1 MQEPKNEDGKRPNE
15 IQEHYDT
22 PKKIKECLASEIFG
36 NIDSNTVNIRKPC
49 GCILKFNKPNVFP
62 EPKIIDNHE
71 DIRPVDCPC
80 RRVICWPGNWMTLPY
95 CRRGNGIENTT
106 VPNLTINGEGKMPVM
121 QANGDMAIYATI
133 DKSKKTNR
141 KSQDCKCPTDQ
152 SKAED
157 PVSTNYVN
165 IDPVNLVP
173 EPTEQYATECA
184 NYANIDFAQSL
195 EYYENAREL
204 LQRAGI
210 TREEMDK
217 LDSDIAVKDKLT
229 YIIANGVKVC
239 NKCGHACN
247 KENGDKHDKEEE
259 SSNTATSKQDDYLM
273 MEPAKN
279 NKSPETTKQNKNFP
293 GYLPMS
299 PVTNSN
305 TPSNVKTD
313 LLKHCVNKLICEKSA
328 SNPSL
333 IGPAVDRSRKRS
345 DSDVRIPG
353 SAMLGLHHSGNS
365 PYLRRHLMD
374 STDSIDRRASFLA
387 RKRSSSADSTR
398 YIDDDTESPLSRT
411 TSPSSETLRKSSVHS
426 LNSTVEQLP
435 CTEHR
440 MSSPCIHHENET
452 CYDSDCCRKGSV
464 IDVNSNETEDEVSS
478 ATDSLRTQVQEGLTN
493 QQSVNIRRSS
503 SVPCK
508 SGQNRDS
515 SSSNDSGVSTGSL
528 KQRGGDFAEFELPL
542 TTAMSSRRHHH
553 AINQQSQIQ
562 MNCLHSS
569 LPRRSKSSDP
579 LRELTFQFQKV
590 KIPAKSS
597 SAEAEVPICPTKN
610 GKGNI
615 NYFES

>member
-1 MQEPKNEDGKRPNE
+1 MFVEPK
-15 IQEHYDT
+15 
-22 PKKIKECLASEIFG
+22 
-36 NIDSNTVNIRKPC
+36 V
-49 GCILKFNKPNVFP
+49 V
-62 EPKIIDNHE
+62 DNHE

-95 CRRGNGIENTT
+95 CRRGNGIDNTT
-106 VPNLTINGEGKMPVM
+106 PMPKVTVNGEGKMPVV
-121 QANGDMAIYATI
+121 QANGDMAIYATV

-141 KSQDCKCPTDQ
+141 RNQDCKCPL
-152 SKAED
+152 SENPKPKPED
-157 PVSTNYVN
+157 PAASNYVN
-165 IDPVNLVP
+165 IDPINLVP
-173 EPTEQYATECA
+173 ETVEQHTAECA

-210 TREEMDK
+210 TKEEMEK
-217 LDSDIAVKDKLT
+217 LDSDIAVKEKLT
-229 YIIANGVKVC
+229 YIITNGVKVC
-239 NKCGHACN
+239 NKCGHACHQEDP
-247 KENGDKHDKEEE
+247 ENEREASAPVE
-259 SSNTATSKQDDYLM
+259 TSSKQDDYLM
-273 MEPAKN
+273 MEPAKCKEE
-279 NKSPETTKQNKNFP
+279 NKSPDSFKQNKNFP

-305 TPSNVKTD
+305 TTCAKTD
-313 LLKHCVNKLICEKSA
+313 LLKQCVNKLICEKSA

-345 DSDVRIPG
+345 DSDVRVPG
-353 SAMLGLHHSGNS
+353 SAMLMLHHTGNS
-365 PYLRRHLMD
+365 PYLRRQLMD
-374 STDSIDRRASFLA
+374 STDSLERRANFLA

-398 YIDDDTESPLSRT
+398 YIDDETDSPLSRT
-411 TSPSSETLRKSSVHS
+411 TSPSSETLRKSSAHS
-426 LNSTVEQLP
+426 LNSTVEQIP

-440 MSSPCIHHENET
+440 MSSPCLHQESEQ
-452 CYDSDCCRKGSV
+452 CYDSDCCRKNST

-478 ATDSLRTQVQEGLTN
+478 ATDSLRTQVPEGITS

-542 TTAMSSRRHHH
+542 TTSMSSRRHYH
-553 AINQQSQIQ
+553 AMTQQNQMQS
-562 MNCLHSS
+562 NCLHSS

-597 SAEAEVPICPTKN
+597 SAEAEVPICPAKT
-610 GKGNI
+610 GKGIIKASNLLFQKI
-615 NYFES
+615 N

>member
-1 MQEPKNEDGKRPNE
+1 M
-15 IQEHYDT
+15 
-22 PKKIKECLASEIFG
+22 F
-36 NIDSNTVNIRKPC
+36 V
-49 GCILKFNKPNVFP
+49 

-95 CRRGNGIENTT
+95 CRRGNGVENTSIPHVT
-106 VPNLTINGEGKMPVM
+106 VNGEGKMPVV
-121 QANGDMAIYATI
+121 QANGDSMAIYATV

-141 KSQDCKCPTDQ
+141 KKQDCKCP
-152 SKAED
+152 SEKLNAED
-157 PVSTNYVN
+157 PASTNYVN
-165 IDPVNLVP
+165 IDPINLVP
-173 EPTEQYATECA
+173 EPVEQHAAECA

-217 LDSDIAVKDKLT
+217 LDSDSAVKEKIN

-239 NKCGHACN
+239 NKCGHAC
-247 KENGDKHDKEEE
+247 KQGKNGEHDKEGEHPSTTE
-259 SSNTATSKQDDYLM
+259 SNKQDDYLM
-273 MEPAKN
+273 MEPAKKQEK
-279 NKSPETTKQNKNFP
+279 KSPEPMKQNKNFP

-299 PVTNSN
+299 PVSNSN
-305 TPSNVKTD
+305 TTCNKTD
-313 LLKHCVNKLICEKSA
+313 LLKQCVNKLICEKSA

-353 SAMLGLHHSGNS
+353 SAMLGLHHNGNS
-365 PYLRRHLMD
+365 PYLRRHMMD

-426 LNSTVEQLP
+426 LNSTVENIP

-440 MSSPCIHHENET
+440 MSSPCIHQESEP
-452 CYDSDCCRKGSV
+452 CYDSDCCRKNSV

-478 ATDSLRTQVQEGLTN
+478 ATDSLRTQIPEGLTN

-553 AINQQSQIQ
+553 AVNQQQIQ
-562 MNCLHSS
+562 MTCLHSS

-597 SAEAEVPICPTKN
+597 SAEAEVPICPAKG
-610 GKGNI
+610 GKGK
-615 NYFES
+615 

>member
-1 MQEPKNEDGKRPNE
+1 M
-15 IQEHYDT
+15 
-22 PKKIKECLASEIFG
+22 
-36 NIDSNTVNIRKPC
+36 
-49 GCILKFNKPNVFP
+49 
-62 EPKIIDNHE
+62 
-71 DIRPVDCPC
+71 
-80 RRVICWPGNWMTLPY
+80 CWPGNWMTLPY
-95 CRRGNGIENTT
+95 CRRGNGIENTAP
-106 VPNLTINGEGKMPVM
+106 VPKVTINGEGKMPVVT
-121 QANGDMAIYATI
+121 QGDMAIYATI

-141 KSQDCKCPTDQ
+141 KSQDCGCKCPEPNP
-152 SKAED
+152 KVED
-157 PVSTNYVN
+157 PISTNYVN

-173 EPTEQYATECA
+173 EPVEEINRESA

-210 TREEMDK
+210 TKEEMEK
-217 LDSDIAVKDKLT
+217 LENFDATEDNNKLFVVS
-229 YIIANGVKVC
+229 NGVKVC
-239 NKCGHACN
+239 NKCGHACHEN
-247 KENGDKHDKEEE
+247 KDDKKDEEE
-259 SSNTATSKQDDYLM
+259 STSTTETNKQDDYLM
-273 MEPAKN
+273 MQPAKN
-279 NKSPETTKQNKNFP
+279 CQNEKKSPDPPTKQNRNFP

-299 PVTNSN
+299 PVSNSN
-305 TPSNVKTD
+305 TNCAKTD
-313 LLKHCVNKLICEKSA
+313 LLKQCVNKLICEKSA

-345 DSDVRIPG
+345 DSDLRVPG
-353 SAMLGLHHSGNS
+353 SAMLMLHHSGNS
-365 PYLRRHLMD
+365 PYLRRQILD
-374 STDSIDRRASFLA
+374 STDSLDRRASFLA

-426 LNSTVEQLP
+426 LNSTVEQIP

-440 MSSPCIHHENET
+440 NSSPCLHQET
-452 CYDSDCCRKGSV
+452 ESCYGSDCCRKGSA

-478 ATDSLRTQVQEGLTN
+478 TTDSLQTQIPEGAVN
-493 QQSVNIRRSS
+493 PQSVNIRRSS

-542 TTAMSSRRHHH
+542 TTSMSSRRHHH
-553 AINQQSQIQ
+553 AMSQQTQIQ
-562 MNCLHSS
+562 TNCLHSS

-597 SAEAEVPICPTKN
+597 SAEAEVPICPSKN
-610 GKGNI
+610 GKGTSIHTTITISPLLIIVLNFLGYSSPSDATMGPPYMDSRSTSSGTSDMSDYI
-615 NYFES
+615 ETLSLSSHSSSDATDLR

>member
-1 MQEPKNEDGKRPNE
+1 MGQFGN
-15 IQEHYDT
+15 YDT
-22 PKKIKECLASEIFG
+22 P
-36 NIDSNTVNIRKPC
+36 NTVNVRKSC
-49 GCILKFNKPNVFP
+49 GCILKFNKPNVFV
-62 EPKIIDNHE
+62 EPKIVDNPE

-80 RRVICWPGNWMTLPY
+80 RRLMCWPGNWMTLPY
-95 CRRGNGIENTT
+95 CRRGNGIENTAPLPK
-106 VPNLTINGEGKMPVM
+106 VTINGEGKMPVV
-121 QANGDMAIYATI
+121 QSNGDTAIYATI

-141 KSQDCKCPTDQ
+141 KTPDCKCEKT
-152 SKAED
+152 ED
-157 PVSTNYVN
+157 PTATNYVN
-165 IDPVNLVP
+165 IDPVDLIP
-173 EPTEQYATECA
+173 EPVEQHSNECA

-210 TREEMDK
+210 TKEEMES
-217 LDSDIAVKDKLT
+217 LDTETAVKEKLT
-229 YIIANGVKVC
+229 YIITNGIKVC
-239 NKCGHACN
+239 NKCGHACGQN
-247 KENGDKHDKEEE
+247 KDQHEKEDE
-259 SSNTATSKQDDYLM
+259 SAPPTDVNKQDDYLM
-273 MEPAKN
+273 MEPAKDCKHE
-279 NKSPETTKQNKNFP
+279 NKSPDNKQNKNFP

-299 PVTNSN
+299 PVSNSTTNCS
-305 TPSNVKTD
+305 KTD
-313 LLKHCVNKLICEKSA
+313 LLKQCVNKLICEKSA

-353 SAMLGLHHSGNS
+353 SAMLMAHHSGTS
-365 PYLRRHLMD
+365 PYLRRQLLD
-374 STDSIDRRASFLA
+374 STDSIDRRAFLA

-398 YIDDDTESPLSRT
+398 YIDDETESPLSRT

-426 LNSTVEQLP
+426 LNSAVEQIP
-435 CTEHR
+435 CSEHR
-440 MSSPCIHHENET
+440 NSSPCLHQET
-452 CYDSDCCRKGSV
+452 ESCYSSDCCQKGSV

-478 ATDSLRTQVQEGLTN
+478 TTDSLRTQIPEN
-493 QQSVNIRRSS
+493 MMSQQSVNIRRSS

-542 TTAMSSRRHHH
+542 TTSMSSRRHHH
-553 AINQQSQIQ
+553 AISQQSQMQ
-562 MNCLHSS
+562 TNCLHSS

-597 SAEAEVPICPTKN
+597 SAEAEVPICPNKN
-610 GKGNI
+610 GKGKCV
-615 NYFES
+615 YQ

>member
-1 MQEPKNEDGKRPNE
+1 M
-15 IQEHYDT
+15 
-22 PKKIKECLASEIFG
+22 
-36 NIDSNTVNIRKPC
+36 
-49 GCILKFNKPNVFP
+49 
-62 EPKIIDNHE
+62 
-71 DIRPVDCPC
+71 
-80 RRVICWPGNWMTLPY
+80 CWPGNWMTLPY
-95 CRRGNGIENTT
+95 CRRGNGIENTAP
-106 VPNLTINGEGKMPVM
+106 VPKVTINGEGKMPVV
-121 QANGDMAIYATI
+121 QPNGDMAIYATV

-141 KSQDCKCPTDQ
+141 RNQDCKCPE
-152 SKAED
+152 KED
-157 PVSTNYVN
+157 PAATNYVN
-165 IDPVNLVP
+165 IDPVNLIP
-173 EPTEQYATECA
+173 EPVEHMNDCA

-210 TREEMDK
+210 TKEEMER
-217 LDSDIAVKDKLT
+217 LESDVAMKEKLT
-229 YIIANGVKVC
+229 YIITNGVKVC
-239 NKCGHACN
+239 NKCGHACQGSN
-247 KENGDKHDKEEE
+247 EHEEE
-259 SSNTATSKQDDYLM
+259 PSTDKQDDYLM
-273 MEPAKN
+273 MEPACKHE
-279 NKSPETTKQNKNFP
+279 KSPDVKQNRNFP

-299 PVTNSN
+299 PVSNSTTNCA
-305 TPSNVKTD
+305 KTD
-313 LLKHCVNKLICEKSA
+313 LLKQCVNKLICEKSA

-353 SAMLGLHHSGNS
+353 SAMLMLHHSGNS
-365 PYLRRHLMD
+365 PYLRRQILD

-426 LNSTVEQLP
+426 LNSTVEQIP

-440 MSSPCIHHENET
+440 MSSPCLHQEAEP
-452 CYDSDCCRKGSV
+452 CYDSDCCRKSAV
-464 IDVNSNETEDEVSS
+464 DVNSNETEDETST
-478 ATDSLRTQVQEGLTN
+478 TDSLRTQIPEGT

-542 TTAMSSRRHHH
+542 TTSMSSRRHHH
-553 AINQQSQIQ
+553 AINQQQQ
-562 MNCLHSS
+562 TNCLHSS

-597 SAEAEVPICPTKN
+597 SAEAEVPICPAK
-610 GKGNI
+610 GKGRFTNK
-615 NYFES
+615 YFKCCFSNV